1 MPNWCANTLMLTHS
15 DSSMIDRVEKSVN
28 TESLFEELAPLG
40 EWAYDPAV
48 EKWGTKWDITDG
60 EMVDRNDDTITVS
73 FSTAWSPPI
82 NFYEELIRQG
92 FKVTADYFEPGM
104 GYIGTY
110 IDGEDEDY
118 EIDSDNLE
126 NIPEDLKEKWGIEE
140 WYDDE

>member
-28 TESLFEELAPLG
+28 TESLFEEFAPLG

-140 WYDDE
+140 WYNDE